1 MFQFSTEPVHPQVS
15 SGVSWC
21 QIWWFLLPKKGS
33 IEEVDKS
40 ALIVLWMYL
49 MLWINLSSVTI
60 GSCDFEHGRCTWTEA
75 QSGDDFDWKQGSG
88 RTTSG
93 GTGPSSDHT
102 LQSSSGKC
110 RISHLERDR
119 GCSRWILWVLL
130 NYQQIILPMISDV
143 QIHSRILIMNLIKP
157 PISVITLQIF
167 FNV

>member
-119 GCSRWILWVLL
+119 GCSRGVGIDGFYW
-130 NYQQIILPMISDV
+130 YS
-143 QIHSRILIMNLIKP
+143 LITNKLSSPWYLMYRFIP
-157 PISVITLQIF
+157 EY
-167 FNV
+167 